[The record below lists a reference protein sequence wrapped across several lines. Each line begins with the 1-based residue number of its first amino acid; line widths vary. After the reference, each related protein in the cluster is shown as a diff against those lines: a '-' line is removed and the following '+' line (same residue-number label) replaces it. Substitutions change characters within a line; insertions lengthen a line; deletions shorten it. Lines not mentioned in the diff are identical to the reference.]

1 MLFGA
6 CGIGRC
12 IGALLTLPDS
22 DSRSGKDALAF
33 VQGLVTNDTRL
44 LERPNDAI
52 FAAFLTPKGRTVAEA
67 TLSLAAGLDRHPT
80 LLIDVDRSL
89 SSTVIAHLSRYKL
102 RRDVEITGLDA
113 SHAVFA
119 LPPLDPF
126 AAVSGRGAGLE
137 ALERARHALAQQQSV
152 GSSFVD
158 PRSSRLGIRLVAPL
172 GTDVAASLTASPI
185 SAHHYGILR
194 LLLGVPE
201 GLEVVD
207 TLPTD
212 WSIEQLGGVS
222 FAKGCY
228 VGQEL
233 VARTHFRGLVRRR
246 YVPVLLEPPEAPS
259 RPVLFTD
266 HVAAARDVP
275 GSHVASTLV
284 MPSFVDDSWSGQVEI
299 GQSVS
304 PALDPDA
311 ISTFPENGSGS
322 SGASTGSSDSAGER
336 SGKIVAW
343 QPRSNI
349 ALALLRVSWLP
360 TMVAPQTTTVGN
372 GSGRSAGG
380 GHDGDELCSEGT
392 LVAETADLRLL
403 HECCQR
409 AGPVHLAIV
418 QPGSADARK
427 AGAMGGDTESVPGV
441 RTSASIMATG
451 TPILPPF
458 WRHVIS
464 RTPPTHEGDSPA
476 TATT

>member
-1 MLFGA
+1 MPTRPSFA
-6 CGIGRC
+6 
-12 IGALLTLPDS
+12 
-22 DSRSGKDALAF
+22 RSGKDALAF
-33 VQGLVTNDTRL
+33 LQGLVTNDTRL
-44 LERPNDAI
+44 LEHPNDAI
-52 FAAFLTPKGRTVAEA
+52 FVAFLTPKGRTVAEA
-67 TLSLAAGLDRHPT
+67 TLSLASGPDRRPT

-119 LPPLDPF
+119 LPPIDPF
-126 AAVSGRGAGLE
+126 AAVPGRGAGLE
-137 ALERARHALAQQQSV
+137 ALERARHILAQQQFVS
-152 GSSFVD
+152 SSFLD
-158 PRSSRLGIRLVAPL
+158 PRSSRLGVRLVAPL
-172 GTDVAASLTASPI
+172 GTDIAAWTASPT

-246 YVPVLLEPPEAPS
+246 YVPVLLERPEAPS

-284 MPSFVDDSWSGQVEI
+284 LPSFVDDSWSGQVEI

-304 PALDPDA
+304 PALDADAMSASPDIA
-311 ISTFPENGSGS
+311 SGS

-360 TMVAPQTTTVGN
+360 TMVAPEATTVGD
-372 GSGRSAGG
+372 GSAHSAPGG
-380 GHDGDELCSEGT
+380 GRDGDELGSEGA
-392 LVAETADLRLL
+392 LVAETAELRLL
-403 HECCQR
+403 HECCR
-409 AGPVHLAIV
+409 RVGPVQLAIFD
-418 QPGSADARK
+418 QPGSAAARK
-427 AGAMGGDTESVPGV
+427 TGVPILPPSV
-441 RTSASIMATG
+441 IATG
-451 TPILPPF
+451 TPIFPPF

-464 RTPPTHEGDSPA
+464 RAPSTHDRVAVGDSPA
-476 TATT
+476 TAT